1 LNWIQIGL
9 EFRRDLKIKKAFSC
23 FYLAMGR
30 IRPAGPAEP
39 TQPGFTLE
47 SAQPTYSAITVRVA
61 QLSPA
66 NGPWVK

>member
-1 LNWIQIGL
+1 M
-9 EFRRDLKIKKAFSC
+9 KIKKAFSN

-30 IRPAGPAEP
+30 IRPAGPAEL

-47 SAQPTYSAITVRVA
+47 SAQPAYSTITVRVA

-66 NGPWVK
+66 NQPWVK